1 MASRYRGAPMATQ
14 VKTKT
19 SDLGDSRVRVEV
31 EVEPAAVDKALSQ
44 AAASL
49 GRDLKIPGFRK
60 GKVPPQVVLQR
71 VGREAVLDEAVR
83 SALPDGCEEAIGD
96 ARLHTV
102 GDPSVDLGD
111 LPEKGSPLEFSIEVG
126 VRPTAKLGD
135 YQGLEVG
142 RREPEVGKD
151 EVDAEIEQLR
161 ETSASLEN
169 VERPAKK
176 GDFVVIDFVGKVGG
190 EPFEGGEARGYLL
203 ELGSNRLVEGFE
215 EQLEGASAGDDV
227 TVDVTFPED
236 YRAEGLAGSDAS
248 FEVSVKEVKE
258 KQLPDLDDDFAAE
271 AGGFDSIDE
280 LREDIARRM
289 REQHERMIDT
299 EFREA
304 VVDAAVAEAQIE
316 VPHDLVHAKAHEMW
330 HQTGRRLAAQGL
342 DPARYLQ
349 MVGKDKEELVHE
361 AEAEAEKALKREAV
375 LAAVVEAEGIEVPDV
390 ELLDSLRAATQG
402 PGRGETSERKLH
414 KALDRAKA
422 EGRDEALREDI
433 AMRKAVD
440 LMVESAKPISV
451 EQAKAGDKLWTP
463 EKDERPPRGKELGT
477 PGRAR
482 VRREGALDA
491 GRLARRADQHGPPHA
506 APRPVRDPVAC
517 ARVGGDEGASH

>member
-19 SDLGDSRVRVEV
+19 SELGDSRVRVEV
-31 EVEPAAVDKALSQ
+31 EVEPAAVDKALTQ

-49 GRDLKIPGFRK
+49 GRDMKIPGFRK

-83 SALPDGCEEAIGD
+83 AALPDWYEEAIGD

-111 LPEKGSPLEFSIEVG
+111 LPDKGSPLEFSIEVG
-126 VRPTAKLGD
+126 VRPAATLGD
-135 YQGLEVG
+135 YKGLEVG
-142 RREPEVGKD
+142 RREPEVKSED
-151 EVDAEIEQLR
+151 VDAEIEQLR
-161 ETSASLEN
+161 EKSAALEN
-169 VERPAKK
+169 VERPAKM
-176 GDFVVIDFVGKVGG
+176 GDFVVIDFLGKVGG

-215 EQLEGASAGDDV
+215 EQLVGASAGGDV
-227 TVDVTFPED
+227 TVTVTFPED
-236 YRAEGLAGSDAS
+236 YRAENLAGQEAS
-248 FEVSVKEVKE
+248 FDVAVKEVKE
-258 KQLPDLDDDFAAE
+258 KQLPELDDDFAVE
-271 AGGFDSIDE
+271 QGGFDSIDE
-280 LREDIARRM
+280 LREDISTRM

-304 VVDAAVAEAQIE
+304 VVDAAVAEAQID

-330 HQTGRRLAAQGL
+330 HQTSRRLAAQGL

-349 MVGKDKEELVHE
+349 MVGKEEHDLIDE
-361 AEAEAEKALKREAV
+361 AEPEAEKALKREAV
-375 LAAVVEAEGIEVPDV
+375 LAAVVEAEGIEVPDE

-402 PGRGETSERKLH
+402 PGRPETSERKLQ
-414 KALDRAKA
+414 KALDRAKT

-440 LMVESAKPISV
+440 LMVESAKAITV
-451 EQAKAGDKLWTP
+451 EQAQARDKLWTP
-463 EKDERPPRGKELGT
+463 GKEGDEAPKEIWT
-477 PGRAR
+477 PGA
-482 VRREGALDA
+482 
-491 GRLARRADQHGPPHA
+491 
-506 APRPVRDPVAC
+506 
-517 ARVGGDEGASH
+517 

>member
-1 MASRYRGAPMATQ
+1 MATT

-31 EVEPAAVDKALSQ
+31 EVEPQAVDKALTQ
-44 AAASL
+44 AAATL
-49 GRDLKIPGFRK
+49 GRDMKIPGFRK

-71 VGREAVLDEAVR
+71 VGRDAVLDEAVR
-83 SALPDGCEEAIGD
+83 NALPDWYEEAIGD

-126 VRPTAKLGD
+126 VRPAAKLGD
-135 YQGLEVG
+135 YKGLEVG
-142 RREPEVGKD
+142 RREPEVSKD
-151 EVDAEIEQLR
+151 DVDAEIEQLR
-161 ETSASLEN
+161 EKSAALEN

-176 GDFVVIDFVGKVGG
+176 GDFVVIDFLGKVGG

-215 EQLEGASAGDDV
+215 EQLEGSNAGDDV
-227 TVDVTFPED
+227 TVTVTFPED
-236 YRAEGLAGSDAS
+236 YRAENLAGQEATFD
-248 FEVSVKEVKE
+248 VSLKEVKE
-258 KQLPDLDDDFAAE
+258 KQLPELDDDFAVE
-271 AGGFDSIDE
+271 QGGFDSIDE
-280 LREDIARRM
+280 LREDIETRM

-304 VVDAAVAEAQIE
+304 VVDAAVAEAQID

-330 HQTGRRLAAQGL
+330 HQTSRRLAAQGL

-349 MVGKDKEELVHE
+349 MVGKEEHDLIDE
-361 AEAEAEKALKREAV
+361 AEPEAEKALKREAV
-375 LAAVVEAEGIEVPDV
+375 LAAVVEAEGIEVPDE

-402 PGRGETSERKLH
+402 PGRPETSERKLQ

-440 LMVESAKPISV
+440 LMVESAKQITV
-451 EQAKAGDKLWTP
+451 EQAQARDKLWTP
-463 EKDERPPRGKELGT
+463 GKEGDEAPKEIWT
-477 PGRAR
+477 PG
-482 VRREGALDA
+482 G
-491 GRLARRADQHGPPHA
+491 
-506 APRPVRDPVAC
+506 
-517 ARVGGDEGASH
+517 